1 MLNTKVSHKIL
12 TLFFLTVAV
21 AALGN
26 IFYHTPSVFI
36 ATSLLLLLNFGY
48 GVKLL
53 HRALSELDD
62 IITVIRKISYGD
74 YNVKIDTSKNK
85 ELEVVSVM
93 AQKLKDHDLYISQRA
108 YQTTMLK
115 EIAERISSSLD
126 VRDALEIISGS
137 LRKVVTYSTVSYVA
151 PEKDNKVVF
160 KCHLEESV
168 SKAFT
173 EEVKKKMLDTFKAL
187 ANAAISEED
196 IKTIYFGT
204 IFDESEREPVRSFFN
219 LPMVVGN
226 ELVGLINVASTKPN
240 LYNEQEVAILYMIIE
255 QAGSTITRIRGV
267 LTEEMSRVDSML
279 TAVNDGLIM
288 ITKEGEMPLI
298 NKKMKEF
305 LNITDDKKV
314 SAFDIVH
321 LLYGIFDIRGAMD
334 QALAENKAVTFPK
347 ILIGRTYYKVTANP
361 VNNSK
366 GEPHAIVFVFSD
378 ITQEEEIDK
387 MKSEFISTTSH
398 QLRTP
403 LSSIKWFLEM
413 LINGDL
419 GALNDKQKGVVTDI
433 YNSNER
439 IIALVNDLL
448 DVSRIESGKV
458 TLEPTPTNMV
468 EFINSMLTEL
478 KQMFTKREQEFAFTH
493 PESVPRI
500 MLDPKLVWQVL
511 QNLLTNAS
519 KYTPDKGKI
528 SLALSLEPDCVLIK
542 VIDNGFGIPDFQ
554 KKRVFE
560 KFFRADNVSKMEG
573 TGLGLYIAKEIIEAS
588 GGKLWFESTEGK
600 GSTFF
605 ITLPLSGAKAN
616 AKVVSAV

>member
-1 MLNTKVSHKIL
+1 MRNLKTPQKIII
-12 TLFFLTVAV
+12 LFLLTVIIAI
-21 AALGN
+21 LGN
-26 IFYHTPSVFI
+26 IFHRAQSAFAI
-36 ATSLLLLLNFGY
+36 ASLLMIINFGY

-53 HRALSELDD
+53 CRALSELDD
-62 IITVIRKISYGD
+62 IITIIRKISYGD
-74 YNVKIDTSKNK
+74 YNVKVNTSKNK
-85 ELEVVSVM
+85 ELEVVSIM
-93 AQKLKDHDLYISQRA
+93 AQKLKDHDLYLSQHT

-137 LRKVVTYSTVSYVA
+137 LGKVVSYSTVSYVA
-151 PEKDNKVVF
+151 FEKDNKIIF

-168 SKAFT
+168 SKEFT
-173 EEVKKKMLDTFKAL
+173 EEVKKKMINTFKAL
-187 ANAAISEED
+187 TNIAILEED

-204 IFDESEREPVRSFFN
+204 IFDESARDPVRSFFN
-219 LPMVVGN
+219 LPMIVGN
-226 ELVGLINVASTKPN
+226 ELVGLINVASVKPN

-255 QAGSTITRIRGV
+255 QAGATITRIRGV
-267 LTEEMSRVDSML
+267 LAEEMSHINSML

-288 ITKEGEMPLI
+288 ITNEGEMSLI
-298 NKKMKEF
+298 NKKMREF
-305 LNITDDKKV
+305 LSIADDKKV
-314 SAFDIVH
+314 SAFDIIH
-321 LLYGIFDIRGAMD
+321 ILYGIFDIRGAMD
-334 QALAENKAVTFPK
+334 RALTEKKGVTFPK
-347 ILIGRTYYKVTANP
+347 IFINRTYYKVTANP

-419 GALNDKQKGVVTDI
+419 GELNEKQKGVVTDI

-468 EFINSMLTEL
+468 EFINSMLAEL
-478 KQMFTKREQEFAFTH
+478 KQIFTKREQEFSFTH

-500 MLDPKLVWQVL
+500 MVDPKLIWQVL

-519 KYTPDKGKI
+519 KYTPGKGKI

-560 KFFRADNVSKMEG
+560 KFFRADNISKMEG

-605 ITLPLSGAKAN
+605 VTIPLSGSKAN
-616 AKVVSAV
+616 TKVVSI